1 VRTLRKTIPA
11 LVLVGAACVSAM
23 QASAAEPRIARDTD
37 GRPTITVSVR
47 DLDLGLPGDVQEL
60 YARVQ
65 SAATAVCDTT
75 ARAEWLGGQP
85 PPVGW
90 HSRCVRSAVSNA
102 VRDLGIRNLSV
113 LHFETQGLIAKV
125 R

>member
-1 VRTLRKTIPA
+1 MRTLRNIAIVATA
-11 LVLVGAACVSAM
+11 SVLSIAAF
-23 QASAAEPRIARDTD
+23 AAEPPVASGTD
-37 GRPTITVSVR
+37 GRPTTTVSVR
-47 DLDLGLPGDVQEL
+47 DLDLAQPRDVQEL

-65 SAATAVCDTT
+65 SAAEAVCHS
-75 ARAEWLGGQP
+75 AVAAEWRWGHV

-90 HSRCVRSAVSNA
+90 QSRCVRTAVTAA

-113 LHFETQGLIAKV
+113 LHYETQGLIAKA